1 MLNPDP
7 VDPSAAGTPGISK
20 GTQDAINSVEKFVLR
35 LYIAGQTPRS
45 ITALEN
51 LRKLCED
58 HLSGRYELEVI
69 DLLLQPKRARTD
81 QILAIPTLV
90 RSLPT
95 PMARII
101 GDLSDTDQVLLGLN
115 IQHKAAA

>member
-1 MLNPDP
+1 MLEFGD
-7 VDPSAAGTPGISK
+7 TK
-20 GTQDAINSVEKFVLR
+20 ERFVLK

-45 ITALEN
+45 LTALAN
-51 LRKLCED
+51 LRKLCDD
-58 HLSGRYELEVI
+58 HLSGRFELEII

-90 RSLPT
+90 RSLPMS
-95 PMARII
+95 MASII

-115 IQHKAAA
+115 LQTKSAA